1 MPAAL
6 TCGHV
11 FCKECIDEATTA
23 GRRQGRTRC
32 PTCRAEYVGSPIKLF
47 MSESRERPQPPR
59 EKTWAEAT
67 IPLPF
72 FAELHLKNL
81 REDLATT
88 QSVLETTQRQLELS
102 LAEKRQLLAQNRRVI
117 AERTTAHQAR
127 EQLVEE
133 CKVLKAEKTL
143 YLEAGRGLEAS
154 VAVLHDQSAEM
165 RQELDNAVDTIR
177 QLKARLERQDQR
189 EGPATNPDRDR
200 RSKMKVASEF
210 DDASSPSSSSGKS
223 QQLSPS
229 QLPVHDHLPPL
240 PPSMSLDE
248 ILVGGLKKYMPARQ
262 RPGANHS

>member
-1 MPAAL
+1 MATVLAARNGVRMRYLLGFDQDASGAYMWYGFML
-6 TCGHV
+6 TNVLGTILIIRSVLIGHV

-200 RSKMKVASEF
+200 RSKV
-210 DDASSPSSSSGKS
+210 SSS
-223 QQLSPS
+223 LEAMWV
-229 QLPVHDHLPPL
+229 PV
-240 PPSMSLDE
+240 
-248 ILVGGLKKYMPARQ
+248 
-262 RPGANHS
+262 